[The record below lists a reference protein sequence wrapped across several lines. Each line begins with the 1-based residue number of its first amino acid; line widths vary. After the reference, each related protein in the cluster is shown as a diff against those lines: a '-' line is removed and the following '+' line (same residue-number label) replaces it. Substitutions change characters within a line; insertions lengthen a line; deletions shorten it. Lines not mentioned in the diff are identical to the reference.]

1 MRANKMFMQ
10 NLAKYV
16 LFWAIIA
23 ISTSVVLQTIIFLIK
38 RIIG

>member
-1 MRANKMFMQ
+1 MRINKIFMQ

-23 ISTSVVLQTIIFLIK
+23 VSTSVILQTVIFTIK
-38 RIIG
+38 RIIE

>member
-1 MRANKMFMQ
+1 MRINKLFMQ

-23 ISTSVVLQTIIFLIK
+23 VSTSVILQTVIFTIK
-38 RIIG
+38 RIIE